1 MDDPDQSPLVSSS
14 SSSLPPP
21 PPSTASQPQP
31 PLFQY
36 QFVKDPEYEE
46 EEEEEEEEEDLDDE
60 RLEVREV
67 KKPLSAPAP
76 TIPFSPPPAPSGP
89 PPPLLDLGGF
99 GEPPPPAKAPSS
111 PPPPPPPQPAWGPST
126 TTPSS
131 SSSFPPSSFSSS
143 PSAPEEEE
151 QPPPP
156 PPPRGEPKPPAI
168 PPRNAPQPPPKKEEQ
183 SPAAK
188 GDPKGSASPDE
199 TLFPLPVASEPLM
212 HSSADKGME
221 LQEQLGRGRSAGQE
235 DFTAVPLDATA
246 SLPSLS
252 PLSANPFKEYA
263 AHDAV
268 SDGLLAKSSYGH
280 IESDTFKS
288 STKNAHNPFLADDVG
303 EIPEFKHSDAKPSYA
318 GAEPFFLSQMK
329 EAMDT
334 QGKPDTEKF
343 PSSQQD
349 SSPDSPV
356 ELFMKQGKDNDIDD
370 YGKNPNQS
378 AKDEYADFKPFQ
390 LSWAS
395 NESSNLK
402 DVPSNLLDGRLE
414 SDIDKDELEKAK
426 TQPAQ
431 KYFEKENESS
441 NEDISFPSTPEAL
454 EESSQAYISCT
465 TTELTG
471 TNEDITAK
479 SLPVVE
485 EQASENKTDEKKI
498 AEMKAHFG
506 TEPSG
511 TQAELASSLV
521 QKADS
526 EKTEDMLKKQSDA
539 VANMPEGL
547 TPDLVQEAYESELHE
562 AISPKLGY
570 ETKIDLVQTSEPPQE
585 PLSVSVQLCPSF
597 ETGPEASPSPVLPDI
612 VMEAP
617 LTTGTTGIVGS
628 AIQVETS
635 SVESLMASGDY
646 ENDYDSAMQTSEKPP
661 SYQEA
666 MNVPVTQETKA
677 ETDDKKPKKGAPMED
692 LENSYISIACDLV
705 KETKVSN
712 ESVSPSFADYST
724 TAIPEFVSRPVPEY
738 TEHAEK
744 TFQKLGKSDL
754 FRTEPE
760 LGLSQKEKEAVNDK
774 PFEVAT
780 EIVPKG
786 GQEEKHDEMLLSLSK
801 PYLESFQPSQEPAK
815 NAATSWSPE
824 KDAAD
829 LAKQE
834 KTPQPYMEEV
844 KVFAD
849 DFPVSKE
856 PKVGDNIVLSAES
869 SPETEDFPTI
879 PYHAAKS
886 AMTTTKKDTVIDTK
900 GQEPHDAVKAEL
912 RQPPYQEVAQDLS
925 LKNVHVKTEERDLV
939 LDVTPEKQDAE
950 VLEPLKPKPPAEV
963 APLPAA
969 GRKVVSV
976 GKEAERGVATV
987 KEKEK
992 FPPLFSSKLSKLSVV
1007 DLLYWRDIKKTGV
1020 VFGASLFLLL
1030 SLTVFSIVSVV
1041 AYIALALLSVTISLR
1056 IYKGVI
1062 QAIQKSDE
1070 GHPFRAYLDKDVAVS
1085 EEIVQKY
1092 SNVVLGHFNSGVKE
1106 LRRLFLVDDLVDSLK
1121 FAVLM
1126 WVFTYVG
1133 ALFNGLTLLILAL
1146 ISLFSVPIIYEK
1158 HQAQIDH
1165 YVGLVNK
1172 NVKDGMAKI
1181 QAKIPGLKRKAE

>member
-1 MDDPDQSPLVSSS
+1 MDDPDQSPLVSSTS
-14 SSSLPPP
+14 PLPPP
-21 PPSTASQPQP
+21 QP
-31 PLFQY
+31 PQFQY
-36 QFVKDPEYEE
+36 QFVKDPE
-46 EEEEEEEEEDLDDE
+46 EEEEEEEEDEEEEDELDDE

-67 KKPLSAPAP
+67 KKPLAAPAP
-76 TIPFSPPPAPSGP
+76 TLPLSPPPAPSSA
-89 PPPLLDLGGF
+89 PPPLVDLGGF
-99 GEPPPPAKAPSS
+99 GEPGPAPQIPS
-111 PPPPPPPQPAWGPST
+111 PPTSKQAWGA
-126 TTPSS
+126 SS
-131 SSSFPPSSFSSS
+131 RPEVSPPSFPPSSFSSSSS

-156 PPPRGEPKPPAI
+156 PPPRGEPRPPAI

-183 SPAAK
+183 EEQEK
-188 GDPKGSASPDE
+188 GARHPKAASPDE

-252 PLSANPFKEYA
+252 PLSVNPFKEYA

-280 IESDTFKS
+280 SESETFKS
-288 STKNAHNPFLADDVG
+288 SPKNAHNPFLADDVG
-303 EIPEFKHSDAKPSYA
+303 EIPEFKHSDAMPAYA

-334 QGKPDTEKF
+334 QGKPDAEKF

-356 ELFMKQGKDNDIDD
+356 ELFMKQGKDTSLDDGKHDIDD
-370 YGKNPNQS
+370 YGKNQNQS

-402 DVPSNLLDGRLE
+402 DAPSNLLDGRLE

-465 TTELTG
+465 TVESTG
-471 TNEDITAK
+471 TSEDITAK

-511 TQAELASSLV
+511 TQAELASSPV

-526 EKTEDMLKKQSDA
+526 EKAEDMLKKQSDV

-617 LTTGTTGIVGS
+617 LTAGTTGVVGS
-628 AIQVETS
+628 AIQVESS

-666 MNVPVTQETKA
+666 MNVPVTQVAETKV
-677 ETDDKKPKKGAPMED
+677 ETDDKKPKKGAPLED

-744 TFQKLGKSDL
+744 TFQKSEKSDL
-754 FRTEPE
+754 FHPEPE
-760 LGLSQKEKEAVNDK
+760 FGLSQKEKEAVNEK

-786 GQEEKHDEMLLSLSK
+786 GQEEKQEEMLLSLSK
-801 PYLESFQPSQEPAK
+801 PYLESFQPPQEPSK

-824 KDAAD
+824 KDTAD
-829 LAKQE
+829 LVKQE
-834 KTPQPYMEEV
+834 KTPQKYMEEV

-856 PKVGDNIVLSAES
+856 PKVGDTIVPSAES

-879 PYHAAKS
+879 PYQAAKS
-886 AMTTTKKDTVIDTK
+886 VMAATKKDTVVDTK
-900 GQEPHDAVKAEL
+900 GQEPHEAVKAEL
-912 RQPPYQEVAQDLS
+912 RQAPYQEVAQDLS
-925 LKNVHVKTEERDLV
+925 LKNVHVKTEEREA
-939 LDVTPEKQDAE
+939 TPHKQDAE
-950 VLEPLKPKPPAEV
+950 V
-963 APLPAA
+963 APLSAA
-969 GRKVVSV
+969 EKKVVSV

-992 FPPLFSSKLSKLSVV
+992 SPPLFSSKLSKLSVV
-1007 DLLYWRDIKKTGV
+1007 DLLYWRDVKKTGV

-1146 ISLFSVPIIYEK
+1146 ISLFSIPIIYEK

-1181 QAKIPGLKRKAE
+1181 QAKIPGIKRKAE

>member
-212 HSSADKGME
+212 HSSA
-221 LQEQLGRGRSAGQE
+221 
-235 DFTAVPLDATA
+235 
-246 SLPSLS
+246 
-252 PLSANPFKEYA
+252 
-263 AHDAV
+263 
-268 SDGLLAKSSYGH
+268 
-280 IESDTFKS
+280 
-288 STKNAHNPFLADDVG
+288 
-303 EIPEFKHSDAKPSYA
+303 
-318 GAEPFFLSQMK
+318 
-329 EAMDT
+329 
-334 QGKPDTEKF
+334 
-343 PSSQQD
+343 
-349 SSPDSPV
+349 
-356 ELFMKQGKDNDIDD
+356 
-370 YGKNPNQS
+370 
-378 AKDEYADFKPFQ
+378 
-390 LSWAS
+390 
-395 NESSNLK
+395 
-402 DVPSNLLDGRLE
+402 
-414 SDIDKDELEKAK
+414 
-426 TQPAQ
+426 
-431 KYFEKENESS
+431 
-441 NEDISFPSTPEAL
+441 
-454 EESSQAYISCT
+454 
-465 TTELTG
+465 
-471 TNEDITAK
+471 
-479 SLPVVE
+479 
-485 EQASENKTDEKKI
+485 
-498 AEMKAHFG
+498 
-506 TEPSG
+506 
-511 TQAELASSLV
+511 
-521 QKADS
+521 
-526 EKTEDMLKKQSDA
+526 
-539 VANMPEGL
+539 
-547 TPDLVQEAYESELHE
+547 
-562 AISPKLGY
+562 
-570 ETKIDLVQTSEPPQE
+570 
-585 PLSVSVQLCPSF
+585 
-597 ETGPEASPSPVLPDI
+597 
-612 VMEAP
+612 
-617 LTTGTTGIVGS
+617 
-628 AIQVETS
+628 
-635 SVESLMASGDY
+635 
-646 ENDYDSAMQTSEKPP
+646 
-661 SYQEA
+661 
-666 MNVPVTQETKA
+666 
-677 ETDDKKPKKGAPMED
+677 
-692 LENSYISIACDLV
+692 
-705 KETKVSN
+705 
-712 ESVSPSFADYST
+712 
-724 TAIPEFVSRPVPEY
+724 
-738 TEHAEK
+738 
-744 TFQKLGKSDL
+744 
-754 FRTEPE
+754 
-760 LGLSQKEKEAVNDK
+760 
-774 PFEVAT
+774 
-780 EIVPKG
+780 
-786 GQEEKHDEMLLSLSK
+786 
-801 PYLESFQPSQEPAK
+801 
-815 NAATSWSPE
+815 
-824 KDAAD
+824 
-829 LAKQE
+829 
-834 KTPQPYMEEV
+834 
-844 KVFAD
+844 
-849 DFPVSKE
+849 
-856 PKVGDNIVLSAES
+856 
-869 SPETEDFPTI
+869 
-879 PYHAAKS
+879 
-886 AMTTTKKDTVIDTK
+886 
-900 GQEPHDAVKAEL
+900 
-912 RQPPYQEVAQDLS
+912 
-925 LKNVHVKTEERDLV
+925 
-939 LDVTPEKQDAE
+939 
-950 VLEPLKPKPPAEV
+950 
-963 APLPAA
+963 
-969 GRKVVSV
+969 
-976 GKEAERGVATV
+976 
-987 KEKEK
+987 
-992 FPPLFSSKLSKLSVV
+992 VV